1 MPGRPQGHT
10 VRPRVERQ
18 RRERERG
25 KERVRENGSEA
36 LPFLGSKGKCSNVLR
51 VYSLLANLKQK
62 SRNQGA
68 GGKKWG
74 HPSS

>member
-1 MPGRPQGHT
+1 MPGSPQGHT
-10 VRPRVERQ
+10 VRPQVERQ

-36 LPFLGSKGKCSNVLR
+36 LPEGKCSNVLW

-68 GGKKWG
+68 GRKKWG
-74 HPSS
+74 HPSG